1 MVGLSDFGQLLLPP
15 GSQSPSFL
23 QELNFDGIDFGVM
36 PGEQYMMP
44 DFFDPSIILP
54 ATTTTTTTTTTAAT
68 AVPDNNGEVY
78 VDGISDVQ
86 DSATASASETSP
98 PAPSVAAFSL
108 NADSVGSSNVNQHI
122 GQQQQYLGQMYSTPQ
137 IAVPQQMFL
146 HRNSTSP
153 QALSTAT
160 TPSSV
165 SAPVTRTTAA
175 TTATESAVGRGTKRR
190 PHRKSRT
197 GCRTCK
203 KRRVKCDEIHP
214 RCGNCSHLGLT
225 CSFQTAA
232 SMIENETAIART
244 GMGVGGPLRSC
255 SSARSSGGPGV
266 NPGGDNAGFTS
277 LAANAILDSGTAA
290 MFGLGMSSVSLNL
303 EDLRLMHV
311 YSTTVHQTITKMFE
325 SQPDIWQ
332 LTVPQLAFQHA
343 ALMHALLAFCGSYV
357 VRQKHTDATLT
368 DVIGERAVMHRT
380 ESLRIL
386 RNALQNP
393 LGNEMADPS
402 FFTAYFLLLDSIAN
416 APTVAGATKDNTPT
430 THTSTQFLTA
440 TPWLHL
446 VRGICCIV
454 KSLWPIAPRSIINT
468 ILVDDFYDLPMP
480 RSRLDYGAFVKD
492 IGPYSIK
499 KNFVLSAKDHF
510 LPNTPMSRL
519 KKASKEPD
527 WLYDD
532 EDDLADIYPLKSTS
546 PYVIPCFMLSKFK
559 SVAVV
564 GRHRVMSLL
573 CIALGLL
580 DDRFY
585 AKFHSDDAVAHRLI
599 AEFYRV
605 LKRFAKCNCDEVWWL
620 ENLADGLDI
629 EIALRN

>member
-15 GSQSPSFL
+15 GSPSQSSSSFV
-23 QELNFDGIDFGVM
+23 QELNFDGIDFGVV

-54 ATTTTTTTTTTAAT
+54 ATTTTAASA
-68 AVPDNNGEVY
+68 AVPDNNGDLY
-78 VDGISDVQ
+78 VGGISDVQ

-98 PAPSVAAFSL
+98 PRTGLSL
-108 NADSVGSSNVNQHI
+108 NADSVGRNGNQHM
-122 GQQQQYLGQMYSTPQ
+122 GQQQYLGQMYSNPQ
-137 IAVPQQMFL
+137 MPVPQQMFL
-146 HRNSTSP
+146 RRNESTSP
-153 QALSTAT
+153 PPGISTAT
-160 TPSSV
+160 TPSSA
-165 SAPVTRTTAA
+165 SAPVTTT
-175 TTATESAVGRGTKRR
+175 TTESTAGLGRPTKRR

-203 KRRVKCDEIHP
+203 KRRVKCDEMHP

-244 GMGVGGPLRSC
+244 GMGVGGPPRSC
-255 SSARSSGGPGV
+255 SSVRSSSGGAGV
-266 NPGGDNAGFTS
+266 NPGNDNAGFTS
-277 LAANAILDSGTAA
+277 LAANAILDSSAL
-290 MFGLGMSSVSLNL
+290 FGLGMSSVSLSL

-325 SQPDIWQ
+325 DQPDIWQ
-332 LTVPQLAFQHA
+332 RTVPQLAFQHA

-357 VRQKHTDATLT
+357 VRQKDTDATLN
-368 DVIGERAVMHRT
+368 DVIRERAVMHRT

-386 RNALQNP
+386 RNALQHP
-393 LGNEMADPS
+393 LGNEIADPAVL
-402 FFTAYFLLLDSIAN
+402 TAYMLLLDSIAN
-416 APTVAGATKDNTPT
+416 APTVADARKDNTPT
-430 THTSTQFLTA
+430 TVTSTQFLVA

-446 VRGICCIV
+446 VRGICCII
-454 KSLWPIAPRSIINT
+454 KSVWPVAPRSIINP
-468 ILVDDFYDLPMP
+468 IIVDDFYDLPMP
-480 RSRLDYGAFVKD
+480 RSKLDYSAFVKD
-492 IGPYSIK
+492 IHPYSIK

-519 KKASKEPD
+519 KKTPKEHD

-532 EDDLADIYPLKSTS
+532 EDDLADIYPLTSTS

-573 CIALGLL
+573 CISLGLL

-605 LKRFAKCNCDEVWWL
+605 LKRFAKYNCDEVWWL

-629 EIALRN
+629 EIATPIRPN